1 MEIQLWRSILC
12 PYELAVKELIV
23 KFEHI
28 ISEHRENDLYSPIE
42 QVSGRVKSVSSIL
55 EKMQRKHIPMERMEE
70 EVEDIAGIR
79 IICQFEEDIE
89 TVASLIQNRSD
100 MTVKSEKNYLKHVKQ
115 SGYRSLHLIIYY
127 TVETLN
133 GPRKLQAE
141 IQIRTMAMDFW
152 ATIEHSLQYK
162 YKGDMPPHVAERL
175 TNAADA
181 IILLDQEMSSVRNEI
196 MDAQNSSQMQSN
208 LVKDILNNIE
218 NLYRVSSEREVI
230 KIQTEF
236 LRVFHT
242 KDLKQLERFHRQLDI
257 IAEGYRAQA
266 VYHDIGGH
274 QPGKGCIS

>member
-12 PYELAVKELIV
+12 PYELAVRELIV

-100 MTVKSEKNYLKHVKQ
+100 MTIKSEKNYLKHVKQ

-181 IILLDQEMSSVRNEI
+181 IILLDQEMSSVRDEI

-218 NLYRVSSEREVI
+218 NLYRVSSEREI
-230 KIQTEF
+230 TKIQPEF

-266 VYHDIGGH
+266 VYHNIGH
-274 QPGKGCIS
+274 QPGKSCIS

>member
-28 ISEHRENDLYSPIE
+28 ISEHRENDRYSPIE

-100 MTVKSEKNYLKHVKQ
+100 MTIKSEKNYLKHVKQ

-274 QPGKGCIS
+274 

>member
-55 EKMQRKHIPMERMEE
+55 EKMQRKHIPMDRMEE

-89 TVASLIQNRSD
+89 TVAALIQNRAD
-100 MTVKSEKNYLKHVKQ
+100 MTIKSEKNYLKHMKQ
-115 SGYRSLHLIIYY
+115 SGYSSLHLIIYY

-162 YKGDMPPHVAERL
+162 YKGDMPPHVADRL
-175 TNAADA
+175 SNAADA

-218 NLYRVSSEREVI
+218 NLYRVSSEREVV

-266 VYHDIGGH
+266 VYHDIGH
-274 QPGKGCIS
+274 QQPGKGCIS

>member
-12 PYELAVKELIV
+12 PYELAVRELIV

-100 MTVKSEKNYLKHVKQ
+100 MTIKSEKNYLKHVKQ

-181 IILLDQEMSSVRNEI
+181 IILLDQEMSSVRDEI

-218 NLYRVSSEREVI
+218 NLYRVSSKREI
-230 KIQTEF
+230 TKIQTEF

-266 VYHDIGGH
+266 VYHNIGH
-274 QPGKGCIS
+274 QPGKSCIS

>member
-12 PYELAVKELIV
+12 PYELAVRELIV

-55 EKMQRKHIPMERMEE
+55 EKMRRKHIPMERMEE

-100 MTVKSEKNYLKHVKQ
+100 MTIKSEKNYLKHVKQ

-181 IILLDQEMSSVRNEI
+181 IILLDQEMSSVRDEI

-218 NLYRVSSEREVI
+218 NLYRVSSEREI
-230 KIQTEF
+230 TKIQTEF

-266 VYHDIGGH
+266 VYHNIGH
-274 QPGKGCIS
+274 QPGKSCIS